1 MTVDEVRV
9 RTDPAAPSCY
19 DYFIPQKGVGAFD
32 RGRDRTSR
40 AASRDFS
47 VPGTVEVMSYYLL
60 YTLAFLAIGL
70 FAGHVSKDDLP
81 GGALVGARAG
91 YALGVA
97 GALAGGLSW
106 LALRGYGWGGIQGGT
121 QAGQG
126 PEARAYAHLAGDTT
140 QPGYWIGLF
149 MAAVG
154 ALLVLAAY
162 RLFVF
167 SEDAH

>member
-1 MTVDEVRV
+1 MRFASAQTRPPPPVTITSFPKKVSV
-9 RTDPAAPSCY
+9 LSTAAGIGLPG
-19 DYFIPQKGVGAFD
+19 P
-32 RGRDRTSR
+32 R
-40 AASRDFS
+40 AGIFQFR
-47 VPGTVEVMSYYLL
+47 GTVEVMSYYLL

-126 PEARAYAHLAGDTT
+126 PEARAYAHLAGDTS
-140 QPGYWIGLF
+140 Q
-149 MAAVG
+149 
-154 ALLVLAAY
+154 
-162 RLFVF
+162 
-167 SEDAH
+167 